1 MIHKIEHEGQMAFR
15 TAWILHIYV
24 NASEAEYSEIRDSN
38 YSRYFWHTT
47 LSKYDKKTAITIEK
61 P

>member
-1 MIHKIEHEGQMAFR
+1 MAFR
-15 TAWILHIYV
+15 TAWILHIYF